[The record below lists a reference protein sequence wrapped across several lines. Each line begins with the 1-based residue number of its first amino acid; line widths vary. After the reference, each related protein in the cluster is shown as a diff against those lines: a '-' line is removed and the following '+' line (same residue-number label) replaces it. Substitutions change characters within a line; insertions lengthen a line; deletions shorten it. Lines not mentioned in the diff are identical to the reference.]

1 MSTQWKPSEIVI
13 HRKVENDPVTQSIIS
28 QCEGIPIKFVSD
40 AKSKSVVQASE
51 ILRASGDAMIDKIL
65 AGKQVLFISP
75 VTGREVDLFEID
87 DDRMLWP
94 HFSRLKYAM
103 NGCFYQCDWCYLKLT
118 YRAVRPFI
126 IVRAEYDRIT
136 EKIEKKLNNGSEPQF
151 FNSGEFADS
160 LSLEHLTG
168 AARRFIPWF
177 GTTEN
182 GYLFMLTKSDNVDEI
197 LNLQHNG
204 HTIMAWSMNNE
215 LVSRKF
221 ETGAPSFERRL
232 NAAHRVQEAGYPL
245 RVRLDPIVPLNGW
258 QEDYAETIEAIFEKV
273 RPERITLGTLRFE
286 DGFYKMR
293 DSIFKSGP
301 ELPAIIKDM
310 QPMFEPKLYPGRR
323 RPSFGKRSFSE
334 EKRVEIFNFAI
345 NEIRKYSDCKIALC
359 KESANVWDAVDL
371 NCSECS
377 CVCQFDFADMS

>member
-13 HRKVENDPVTQSIIS
+13 HRKVENDPVTQSIVS
-28 QCEGIPIKFVSD
+28 RCEGIPIKFVSD
-40 AKSKSVVQASE
+40 AYSKSVVQASE
-51 ILRASGDAMIDKIL
+51 ILRASDDAMLDKIL

-75 VTGREVDLFEID
+75 ATGGEVDQFEMKEQ
-87 DDRMLWP
+87 RMLCP
-94 HFSRLKYAM
+94 HFLRLKYAM

-118 YRAVRPFI
+118 YRTVRPFI
-126 IVRAEYDRIT
+126 TVKAEYDRII
-136 EKIEKKLNNGSEPQF
+136 EQIEKKLNNGSEPQF
-151 FNSGEFADS
+151 LNSGEFADS
-160 LSLEHLTG
+160 LSLGHLTG

-182 GYLFMLTKSDNVDEI
+182 GYLFLLTKSDNVDEI
-197 LNLQHNG
+197 LNLPHNG
-204 HTIMAWSMNNE
+204 HTIIAWSMNNE

-232 NAAHRVQEAGYPL
+232 NAAQRVQEAGYPL

-258 QEDYAETIEAIFEKV
+258 QEAYAETIEAIFVKV

-301 ELPAIIKDM
+301 ELPTIIKDM
-310 QPMFEPKLYPGRR
+310 QPMFEPKLYPGKK
-323 RPSFGKRSFSE
+323 RPSVGKRSFSE
-334 EKRVEIFNFAI
+334 ERRVEIFNFAI

-371 NCSECS
+371 SRSECS
-377 CVCQFDFADMS
+377 CDCQFDFADMS

>member
-28 QCEGIPIKFVSD
+28 QCQDIPIIFVSD
-40 AKSKSVVQASE
+40 ANSKSVVQASE
-51 ILRASGDAMIDKIL
+51 ILLASGDTMLDKIL
-65 AGKQVLFISP
+65 AGKHVLFISP
-75 VTGREVDLFEID
+75 VTGGEVDRFEMK
-87 DDRMLWP
+87 DDRMLCP
-94 HFSRLKYAM
+94 HFQRLKYAM

-118 YRAVRPFI
+118 YRTVRPFI
-126 IVRAEYDRIT
+126 TVKAEYDRII
-136 EKIEKKLNNGSEPQF
+136 EQIEKKLEIGSEPKF

-168 AARRFIPWF
+168 AARKFIPWF

-197 LNLQHNG
+197 LNLPHSG
-204 HTIMAWSMNNE
+204 HTIIAWSMNNE

-221 ETGAPSFERRL
+221 ETGAPPFERRL

-258 QEDYAETIEAIFEKV
+258 QEAYAETIEAIFEKV

-301 ELPAIIKDM
+301 ELRAIIKDM
-310 QPMFEPKLYPGRR
+310 QPMFEPKLYPGKK
-323 RPSFGKRSFSE
+323 RPSVGKWSFSE
-334 EKRVEIFNFAI
+334 EKRIEIFNFAI

-359 KESANVWDAVDL
+359 KESASVWDALDL
-371 NCSECS
+371 SRSECS